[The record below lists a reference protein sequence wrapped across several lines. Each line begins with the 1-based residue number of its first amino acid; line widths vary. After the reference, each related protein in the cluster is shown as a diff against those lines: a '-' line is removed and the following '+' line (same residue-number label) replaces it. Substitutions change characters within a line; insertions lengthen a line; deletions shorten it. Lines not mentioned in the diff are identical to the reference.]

1 MSKMTT
7 IFSHSRFPFPR
18 YYPVSSHGLPLWEDI
33 MKRKIKRETR
43 SVTCPRSLS
52 CEMHSNPESC
62 EQLHRGTLAGG
73 WYSATLLPI
82 MTDIAPPPQ
91 HHPAALRVQ
100 GSKKIHSRKQRTV
113 FNPHHSN
120 TELGLCVSGLRVQAQ
135 HNTSMPP
142 SSRGSLGR
150 VTSVLFHNSPRNY
163 WWLNNGVVLP
173 SRISPWLSAPCF
185 SPPSSPR
192 PLFSG
197 LCSSFLSHLVGKYG
211 KEHTV
216 QQAHEKAVQ
225 KKKKDS
231 RSENKRHEDT
241 ECLILLFRLKYHC
254 F

>member
-82 MTDIAPPPQ
+82 MTDIAPSPPPATPPCCFTCAGKQEDSQQKAAYCLQSPPQ
-91 HHPAALRVQ
+91 Q
-100 GSKKIHSRKQRTV
+100 
-113 FNPHHSN
+113 

-135 HNTSMPP
+135 HNMSVPP
-142 SSRGSLGR
+142 LSRGSLGR

-225 KKKKDS
+225 KKKK
-231 RSENKRHEDT
+231 
-241 ECLILLFRLKYHC
+241 RL
-254 F
+254 